1 MKKSLLLL
9 FLIAPFFV
17 SAQVK
22 FEKKSFLGNK
32 IELMVPSHFKPMTEQ
47 MMNIKYPNQA
57 QRPAL
62 VLTDDAGEVNL
73 VMSQI
78 PQPLKPEQVGAFKD
92 YQITALKRMHPG
104 AKWGESG
111 VKAINGKQVGYFKF
125 TADAVDQPIF
135 NYYFFTDMDGKIL
148 LLSFNCIE
156 KLLPKWKDAA
166 ETMVSSLKV
175 K

>member
-1 MKKSLLLL
+1 MKSTLLL

-17 SAQVK
+17 CAQVK
-22 FEKKSFLGNK
+22 LEKKTFLDNK
-32 IELMVPSHFKPMTEQ
+32 IELMVPSHFKPMSEQ
-47 MMNIKYPNQA
+47 MMNAKYPNQA
-57 QRPAL
+57 QRPS
-62 VLTDDAGEVNL
+62 VILTDDAGEVNL
-73 VMSQI
+73 VISQI

-92 YQITALKRMHPG
+92 YQVAALKRIHPG

-125 TADAVDQPIF
+125 TVDAVDQPVF
-135 NYYFFTDMDGKIL
+135 NYYFFTDLDGKIL

>member
-1 MKKSLLLL
+1 
-9 FLIAPFFV
+9 
-17 SAQVK
+17 
-22 FEKKSFLGNK
+22 
-32 IELMVPSHFKPMTEQ
+32 
-47 MMNIKYPNQA
+47 MNAKYPNAA
-57 QRPAL
+57 QRPSII
-62 VLTDDAGEVNL
+62 LTDDAGEVNL
-73 VMSQI
+73 VISQI

-92 YQITALKRMHPG
+92 YQIAALKRIHPG

-125 TADAVDQPIF
+125 TVDAVDQPVF
-135 NYYFFTDMDGKIL
+135 NYYFFTDLDGKIL

-156 KLLPKWKDAA
+156 KLLPKWKDAS